1 MHSETLSHDHLP
13 SLTARRNIIEKA
25 MSHYLAG
32 SRQDH
37 VGAEEKA
44 AAHLLFGVMLDG
56 LRGTAVTRSIH
67 NPAITRHASRF
78 GDGLASIL
86 KDALGADVPDAL
98 IARCGDRFWAT
109 LPSAAG

>member
-1 MHSETLSHDHLP
+1 MPGETLSRDHLP
-13 SLTARRNIIEKA
+13 TLTARRNIIEKA

-32 SRQDH
+32 QDH

-67 NPAITRHASRF
+67 NPAIVRHASRF
-78 GDGLASIL
+78 GDGLAPIL